1 MCVSTAEPGFFMT
14 NWLWMG
20 KTLVKLRKKREAKV
34 WLQKMAEA
42 EVVSVD
48 DKEVRETRSSRL
60 TPLYTLFLLKAKK
73 EAAELLKTL

>member
-1 MCVSTAEPGFFMT
+1 MT
-14 NWLWMG
+14 NWLWLG

-60 TPLYTLFLLKAKK
+60 TPLYTLFLFKAKK

>member
-14 NWLWMG
+14 NWLWLG

-48 DKEVRETRSSRL
+48 DKEVRDTRSSGP
-60 TPLYTLFLLKAKK
+60 TPLHTLFLL
-73 EAAELLKTL
+73 